1 MKVRSDFVTNSSSS
15 SFILARKD
23 ESTEEQKQL
32 ILDYVCNN
40 LLGQKVLTPDSTE
53 EQIAQ
58 FVEEEYIEDERER
71 LIRKALQEGKSIY
84 YGCVSFEDCEYSY
97 SDAFE
102 TLWAN
107 LEKCT
112 PENFT
117 MIDGDLSY

>member
-1 MKVRSDFVTNSSSS
+1 MKIRSDFVTNSSSS

-23 ESTEEQKQL
+23 ELTEEQKQL
-32 ILDYVCNN
+32 ILDYVCDN
-40 LLGQKVLTPDSTE
+40 LLGEMVLTPDSTE
-53 EQIAQ
+53 EEIAG
-58 FVEEEYIEDERER
+58 FIEEEYIEEERAR
-71 LIRKALQEGKSIY
+71 QIRKALKEGKSIY

-102 TLWAN
+102 TLWAD

-112 PENFT
+112 PDNFT

>member
-1 MKVRSDFVTNSSSS
+1 MAQYDVIIVGAGPAGMTAA
-15 SFILARKD
+15 IYAARAD
-23 ESTEEQKQL
+23 M
-32 ILDYVCNN
+32 
-40 LLGQKVLTPDSTE
+40 KVLTPDSTE